1 MTLPA
6 SLKANISQHV
16 VTHVMLCKML
26 ERTIVDLKRLGGL
39 VDLIQNDSAT
49 YFVSILQ
56 RLSWSLK
63 KLSSPSP

>member
-6 SLKANISQHV
+6 SLKANISQHL
-16 VTHVMLCKML
+16 VTHLMLCKML

-39 VDLIQNDSAT
+39 VDFDSAT